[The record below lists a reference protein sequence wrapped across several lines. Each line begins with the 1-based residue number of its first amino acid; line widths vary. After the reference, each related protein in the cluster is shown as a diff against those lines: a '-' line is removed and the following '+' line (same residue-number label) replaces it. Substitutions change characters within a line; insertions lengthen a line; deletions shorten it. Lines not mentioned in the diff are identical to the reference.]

1 MKFRFASSAL
11 VFLVAMTMAT
21 GAFAQQGIFTLSAGS
36 EARGRS
42 NGHAEEAGGVTL
54 FLVNGALNDDS
65 VGEVVFDYGVPI
77 TNDVGDAPGE
87 VDNVTPPD
95 NFISVTICGST
106 RAEGNELA
114 EVDGTEITITIDG
127 DEIETCAV
135 NMGGSIN
142 VDGVLLS
149 LVGSGATE
157 VMVTA
162 SVSGD
167 VRLGGANGNRATVI
181 DSVVDP
187 LSDAAVDVG
196 QKLTLIRHSGDPADA
211 KKTQFHLVIT
221 EPHNDSFD
229 GARLELSF
237 SGIPEDV
244 KLVELDAWVTSKK
257 NFDRPAT
264 HDDKVKTDDPGNQIP
279 IGSPTDKTATA
290 DDDDEVVVYM
300 SGLMILTPD
309 PDDNEAMTGA
319 GALTSGRDV
328 VVVRGSIDGAD
339 DEDLLPIDLDI
350 QVTVDLGPIGDD
362 DDDPAAIP
370 RFDSDKTAAMTVI
383 ESTPSRTTLKVPYV
397 LDDGTFDTGIAV
409 ANMGSGSSAQAGAIT
424 FDFYV
429 GGTKM
434 THTTSASSPGVG
446 LNESGQL
453 MPGSTYT
460 ALLSQLFPGN
470 LGGGYLIITTDFTA
484 GDGNVFISDFAGFSA
499 TGSVRPP
506 KQ

>member
-1 MKFRFASSAL
+1 MKARFAFSAL

-42 NGHAEEAGGVTL
+42 NGHAEEAGGITL
-54 FLVNGALNDDS
+54 FLANGALTS
-65 VGEVVFDYGVPI
+65 ASEGKVVIDYGVPI
-77 TNDVGDAPGE
+77 TNELGE
-87 VDNVTPPD
+87 KPQPISGVDQPD
-95 NFISVTICGST
+95 PFIGVTICG
-106 RAEGNELA
+106 GNRVDGIALA
-114 EVDGTEITITIDG
+114 EVDDTEITITING
-127 DEIETCAV
+127 TQVSTCSTAGA
-135 NMGGSIN
+135 GGSIN

-157 VMVTA
+157 VMATV

-187 LSDAAVDVG
+187 LTDADVKVG

-211 KKTQFHLVIT
+211 TKTQFHLVIT

-229 GARLELSF
+229 GGRLELSF

-244 KLVELDAWVTSKK
+244 ELVALDAWVTSKT
-257 NFDRPAT
+257 NFDRPST
-264 HDDKVKTDDPGNQIP
+264 HADKVKTDDPRNQIP
-279 IGSPTDKTATA
+279 IGSPTQKTATA
-290 DDDDEVVVYM
+290 DDDDEVVVYL
-300 SGLMILTPD
+300 SGLTYDDD
-309 PDDNEAMTGA
+309 PETDEPEVAAGSLDDK
-319 GALTSGRDV
+319 RDV
-328 VVVRGSIDGAD
+328 VVVRGSIKGAD

-362 DDDPAAIP
+362 DDDDGHVP
-370 RFDSDKTAAMTVI
+370 RFDSDKTTAMTVI

-397 LDDGTFDTGIAV
+397 LSNGTFDTGIAV
-409 ANMGSGSSAQAGAIT
+409 SNMSTGSSAQPGPIT

-434 THTTSASSPGVG
+434 THATSAGSPGSG
-446 LNESGQL
+446 LNESGML
-453 MPGSTYT
+453 MPGGTYS

-470 LGGGYLIITTDFTA
+470 PGGGYLIITTDFTA

-499 TGSVRPP
+499 TGSVRQP